1 MKLEEDLFY
10 KKHTI
15 CCKGNIID
23 LATPRVMG
31 IINLTPDSF
40 YSGSRFGDIGK
51 VMHQIEEMLND
62 GATFID
68 IGAVSTRPGAG
79 LLSEEEEK
87 QRLIPVLAEIKQNL
101 PHIMASLDT
110 FRSSIAKWAVE
121 EYGISMVND
130 VSGGTM
136 DEHMFETI
144 AGLNV
149 PYILMHM
156 RGTPQTMT
164 KENKYE
170 NLTKEIILDLIAK
183 ANLLQKLGVKDI
195 ILDPGF
201 GFAKNIRQN
210 FELLNRLDEFYVT
223 GLPLLTGLS
232 RKSMIYKTLGL
243 TSEEAL
249 NGTTVLNT
257 LALSKGASI
266 LRVHDVKEAVQTINL
281 FEAAKLRT

>member
-15 CCKGNIID
+15 CCGGSIID
-23 LATPRVMG
+23 LSTPRVMG

-40 YSGSRFGDIGK
+40 YSGSRFSDIGK
-51 VMHQIEEMLND
+51 IVTQIEEMLID

-79 LLSEEEEK
+79 LLTEEEEK
-87 QRLIPVLAEIKQNL
+87 QRLQPVLAEIKQNF
-101 PHIMASLDT
+101 PEIIVSLDT
-110 FRSSIAKWAVE
+110 FRTSVAKWAVE
-121 EYGISMVND
+121 EYGVCMIND
-130 VSGGTM
+130 ISGGTL
-136 DEHMFETI
+136 DDDMFATV
-144 AGLNV
+144 ARLNV

-164 KENKYE
+164 KENNYE
-170 NLTKEIILDLIAK
+170 NIAKEIILDLTAK

-195 ILDPGF
+195 ILDPGI
-201 GFAKNIRQN
+201 GFAKNIHQN
-210 FELLNRLDEFYVT
+210 FELLHRLDEFYVT
-223 GLPLLTGLS
+223 GLPLLIGLS
-232 RKSMIYKTLGL
+232 RKSLIYKTLDC
-243 TSEEAL
+243 TPDNAL

-266 LRVHDVKEAVQTINL
+266 LRVHDVKEAVQTIL
-281 FEAAKLRT
+281 IYQAAKQAG